1 MDKTIRLRKSEN
13 VLLDVFPEEIEFF
26 VRGELP
32 KVRRAAVA
40 IVGTRKPTAYG
51 EQTAYNIA
59 YELARQRITV
69 ISGLA
74 IGVDAAAHKGALD
87 GAAFGGTASDGQA
100 PSERQACA
108 PTIAVLAGG
117 VDAVTP
123 SQNTALGE
131 RILSEG
137 GAIISEYD
145 DGTPV
150 KAFRLLARNRIVSGL
165 ADAVIIVEAAAKSG
179 TLATARHAMK
189 QGRPVFAVPGRLT
202 DKMSAGCH
210 ILLEKHPEQ
219 VRIFTSV
226 KNVLEEIR
234 QSSSSRTASLAP
246 VATGQVR
253 LALGLPASEMP
264 LGGALPESVK
274 TPRDEAGLCNPSIK
288 VREMIRAGASSTEIT
303 EKLGITAGEL
313 AMVQTELEL
322 FG

>member
-1 MDKTIRLRKSEN
+1 MSATRQLKKSEN
-13 VLLDVFPEEIEFF
+13 VFLDVFPEDIEVF

-32 KVRRAAVA
+32 KSRRVAVA
-40 IVGTRKPTAYG
+40 IVGTRKPTTYG

-59 YELARQRITV
+59 YELARQGVTV

-87 GAAFGGTASDGQA
+87 GAAFGGLATDDGA
-100 PSERQACA
+100 AVGT

-117 VDAVTP
+117 VDTVTP

-137 GAIISEYD
+137 GAIISEYE

-210 ILLEKHPEQ
+210 ILLETHPGQ

-226 KNVLEEIR
+226 KNLLSESAKMPKGELGFA
-234 QSSSSRTASLAP
+234 SSHR
-246 VATGQVR
+246 
-253 LALGLPASEMP
+253 E
-264 LGGALPESVK
+264 
-274 TPRDEAGLCNPSIK
+274 
-288 VREMIRAGASSTEIT
+288 VREMIQAGASSTEIT

-313 AMVQTELEL
+313 AMAQTELEL